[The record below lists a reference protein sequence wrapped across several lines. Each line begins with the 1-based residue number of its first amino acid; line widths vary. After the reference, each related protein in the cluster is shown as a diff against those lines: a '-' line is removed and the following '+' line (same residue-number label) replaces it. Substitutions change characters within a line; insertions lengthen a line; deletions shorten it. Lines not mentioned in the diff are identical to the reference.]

1 MPSQRQ
7 TVQPN
12 EEVVA
17 ISGHERFCKV
27 RKPFPSHAGHL
38 SPSRELA
45 QIHIRKR
52 DSGNLLRSQF
62 GKPGVS
68 GEFPEGSAQ
77 KRWLFSEL
85 YGKKRGSE
93 RDITEYRE
101 IPSAIFN

>member
-17 ISGHERFCKV
+17 ISCHERFFKV
-27 RKPFPSHAGHL
+27 RRPVSSHAGHL
-38 SPSRELA
+38 SSGRELA
-45 QIHIRKR
+45 QIHIKKR

-62 GKPGVS
+62 GKPRVS
-68 GEFPEGSAQ
+68 GEFPEGWAQ

-85 YGKKRGSE
+85 YGKKRGAE
-93 RDITEYRE
+93 
-101 IPSAIFN
+101 